1 MKKILLLALLAL
13 GALLTAACGSDAAQ
27 TSGDAAKAAPV
38 SEPSSAGDPAA
49 SQQPA
54 GKGKVLVAYFS
65 RAGENYRVGYIKKGN
80 THIMADMIADV
91 TGADTFEITRY
102 SSAIPSGGAICP
114 WRSIPSWRATTG
126 QVRQSSPSARQQA
139 M

>member
-38 SEPSSAGDPAA
+38 SEPSSAGAPAA

-54 GKGKVLVAYFS
+54 GKGKVLGHTFPAQA
-65 RAGENYRVGYIKKGN
+65 RI
-80 THIMADMIADV
+80 
-91 TGADTFEITRY
+91 TG
-102 SSAIPSGGAICP
+102 SAISRRAIP
-114 WRSIPSWRATTG
+114 ISW
-126 QVRQSSPSARQQA
+126 PI
-139 M
+139 